1 MGKLLQ
7 ATRRMVNET
16 FGRNLGRVR
25 DVKKAR
31 EMARE
36 ENAEHTRQQKQMR
49 LARLALE
56 GPRIAELKD
65 GSGLP
70 ETKVGSPEF
79 VAKMFTNASE
89 YMSGRDKGD
98 ESTGRWLPAMYDLP
112 SLGQNVKVEQV
123 SCYGDF
129 IATKQEDGGQ
139 IIGMVETRDVGGTD
153 SDPRRVRVSTSYD
166 PRTGVI
172 KEVRLTNHLQREKRG
187 REYTGDHVVTKTD
200 GEIWWFSP
208 DGTAEHVATDEN
220 GVRKPGTLYREN
232 VEELAH
238 LQRLKHMME
247 HFDRKLEKSGKS

>member
-25 DVKKAR
+25 DVEKAR

-49 LARLALE
+49 MARLALE

-98 ESTGRWLPAMYDLP
+98 ESTERWLPPMYDLP
-112 SLGQNVKVEQV
+112 SLDQNMKVEQV

-129 IATKQEDGGQ
+129 IATRREDGGQ

-153 SDPRRVRVSTSYD
+153 SDPRRVRMSTSYD

-172 KEVRLTNHLQREKRG
+172 KEVRLTNHLQREKSG
-187 REYTGDHVVTKTD
+187 REYTGGHVVTKTD
-200 GEIWWFSP
+200 GEIWWFYP

-220 GVRKPGTLYREN
+220 GVRKPGTLYRED
-232 VEELAH
+232 VGELAH

>member
-25 DVKKAR
+25 DVEKAW

-49 LARLALE
+49 MARLALE

-79 VAKMFTNASE
+79 VAKMFANASE

-98 ESTGRWLPAMYDLP
+98 KSTEQWLPAMYDLP
-112 SLGQNVKVEQV
+112 SLGQNMEIEQV
-123 SCYGDF
+123 SCHGDF
-129 IATKQEDGGQ
+129 IAMRQEDGGQ

-172 KEVRLTNHLQREKRG
+172 KEVRLTNYLQREKSG

-220 GVRKPGTLYREN
+220 GVRKPGTLYRED
-232 VEELAH
+232 VGELAH

>member
-1 MGKLLQ
+1 MGKLLR

-16 FGRNLGRVR
+16 FGTNFGRVH
-25 DVKKAR
+25 DVDTAWGEALK
-31 EMARE
+31 
-36 ENAEHTRQQKQMR
+36 ENAEHTRQQEERK
-49 LARLALE
+49 LARVALQ

-98 ESTGRWLPAMYDLP
+98 KSTEQWLPAMYDLP
-112 SLGQNVKVEQV
+112 SLDQNVKVEQV

-172 KEVRLTNHLQREKRG
+172 KEVRLTNH
-187 REYTGDHVVTKTD
+187 
-200 GEIWWFSP
+200 
-208 DGTAEHVATDEN
+208 
-220 GVRKPGTLYREN
+220 
-232 VEELAH
+232 
-238 LQRLKHMME
+238 
-247 HFDRKLEKSGKS
+247 